1 MRKVGLL
8 AIAVAIAAA
17 MSVGL
22 AAAGNAQKTK
32 VRTVNKF
39 CVWVEN
45 TGDLA
50 TKYDIKTVKSM
61 KNMHLVCIV
70 GKRGPRG
77 DHGHS
82 GVKGAVGVPGPSGP
96 MGPAGAKGDQ
106 GLMGLQGVMGPQGIQ
121 GDEGPMGP
129 LGPQGDKG
137 DVGPQGPNGDKG
149 DTGAAGE
156 TGPAGKD
163 GAVGPVGPIGPVGPP
178 GPPGPVGAP
187 GQAGEDGDSYL
198 KGAYYS
204 VAFYDVG
211 DTNPGAIASVA
222 CQAQTDTAIS
232 GGVQVLGI
240 GSTQEEIDAANH
252 RNTPV
257 SSSFPGRM
265 DWSTNSPKPNRLD
278 GWIVQF
284 GGNAQ
289 QAGQPDDRWP
299 EKVKMWA
306 LCVPNLT
313 IPVIQTYTQSG

>member
-1 MRKVGLL
+1 MKRVGLL
-8 AIAVAIAAA
+8 AIAVALAAA

-22 AAAGNAQKTK
+22 AAAGNSQKSK

-39 CVWVEN
+39 CVWVEDR
-45 TGDLA
+45 GDIA

-70 GKRGPRG
+70 GKRGAQG

-82 GVKGAVGVPGPSGP
+82 GVKGAVGVPGPAGP
-96 MGPAGAKGDQ
+96 MGPAGVKGDA
-106 GLMGLQGVMGPQGIQ
+106 GATGAAGVAGA
-121 GDEGPMGP
+121 
-129 LGPQGDKG
+129 KG
-137 DVGPQGPNGDKG
+137 DVGP
-149 DTGAAGE
+149 
-156 TGPAGKD
+156 
-163 GAVGPVGPIGPVGPP
+163 P
-178 GPPGPVGAP
+178 GP
-187 GQAGEDGDSYL
+187 AGEDGDSYL
-198 KGAYYS
+198 KDAYYS

-299 EKVKMWA
+299 EKVKVWA